1 MGILRNEVAPSV
13 ERMFLA
19 VFICG
24 GVFWLLATATPGHFT
39 ALLAFG
45 APVVATVVSFFF
57 RMNEARPKV
66 DVSKKEEDS

>member
-13 ERMFLA
+13 ERIFLA

-24 GVFWLLATATPGHFT
+24 GVFYLLSTAPAGHFT
-39 ALLAFG
+39 AILAFG

-57 RMNEARPKV
+57 RLNDARPNG
-66 DVSKKEEDS
+66 DASKKEQS

>member
-24 GVFWLLATATPGHFT
+24 GVFWLIGNAPPGHFT

-57 RMNEARPKV
+57 RLNESRKPG
-66 DVSKKEEDS
+66 DQSDKKDGA